1 MQYSYTFDYKEPDVQ
16 KEADNSTSLIIEPKF
31 DTFNYQTFPLGKGKI
46 LVRVENL
53 ADRFDKKNNNMSV
66 QYLHMN
72 RFIRELY
79 MEANPNEEKMANFT
93 AKELTL
99 TGTQNMTDLEDYRL
113 NNTWE
118 AIEDVKPV
126 VNKTREGPD
135 DEPEEKV
142 THPSLNGTSK
152 NNTSKNVTTES
163 KSANKTRVLNKN
175 DSADVNSTDIKSVFN
190 VSLAQTDV
198 MNATVDDASKNVS
211 VEANSSSLD
220 SNSSST
226 NATDPEKA
234 VKDSNN
240 GTQNETDL
248 QKPRDLPCQLKGVAL
263 EPQRIRTFIVDFKVT
278 PVIVD

>member
-135 DEPEEKV
+135 DAPE
-142 THPSLNGTSK
+142 
-152 NNTSKNVTTES
+152 
-163 KSANKTRVLNKN
+163 
-175 DSADVNSTDIKSVFN
+175 
-190 VSLAQTDV
+190 
-198 MNATVDDASKNVS
+198 
-211 VEANSSSLD
+211 
-220 SNSSST
+220 
-226 NATDPEKA
+226 
-234 VKDSNN
+234 
-240 GTQNETDL
+240 
-248 QKPRDLPCQLKGVAL
+248 
-263 EPQRIRTFIVDFKVT
+263 
-278 PVIVD
+278 